1 MSFGAKNNSMLV
13 SLFRPARIPQP
24 ITDSRLAQAYAAEE
38 ILTAMLNDLYQ
49 DLRAGA
55 ASQTSGYA
63 IIARLCPPRAVA
75 RVPQHGA
82 SRVVFLGVPRIRD
95 PEPITDQRL
104 EQAFAA
110 ESLLDAMLEDLFRD
124 LAGGAAVVSREYQ
137 LVWRHRPTRA
147 VSLALQ
153 CINC

>member
-1 MSFGAKNNSMLV
+1 MSFGAKSNSLLV
-13 SLFRPARIPQP
+13 SSFRPARIPQP
-24 ITDSRLAQAYAAEE
+24 ITDSRLAQAHAAEE
-38 ILTAMLNDLYQ
+38 ILTATLADLYQ
-49 DLRAGA
+49 DMRAGA
-55 ASQTSGYA
+55 AIKASGYA
-63 IIARLCPPRAVA
+63 IVERLYPPRAVA
-75 RVPQHGA
+75 RAPQHVA

-110 ESLLDAMLEDLFRD
+110 ESLLDAMLDDLFRD
-124 LAGGAAVVSREYQ
+124 LAGGAAVVSCEYQ

>member
-1 MSFGAKNNSMLV
+1 MLV
-13 SLFRPARIPQP
+13 SPFRSARIPQP
-24 ITDSRLAQAYAAEE
+24 ITATRLAQAYAAEE
-38 ILTAMLNDLYQ
+38 ILTVKLDDLYQ
-49 DLRAGA
+49 DMRAGA
-55 ASQTSGYA
+55 TTQTSGYA
-63 IIARLCPPRAVA
+63 IIERLCPPRAVA
-75 RVPQHGA
+75 RVPQHVA

-110 ESLLDAMLEDLFRD
+110 ESLLDAMLDDLFRD
-124 LAGGAAVVSREYQ
+124 LAGGAAVVSCEYQ

>member
-1 MSFGAKNNSMLV
+1 MLV
-13 SLFRPARIPQP
+13 PPFCPARIPQP
-24 ITDSRLAQAYAAEE
+24 ITDTRLAQAYAAEE
-38 ILTAMLNDLYQ
+38 IVTAMLDDLYQ
-49 DLRAGA
+49 DMRAGA
-55 ASQTSGYA
+55 SVQTSGYA
-63 IIARLCPPRAVA
+63 IIERLCPPRAVA
-75 RVPQHGA
+75 RLLRRVA
-82 SRVVFLGVPRIRD
+82 SRIVFLGVPRIRD
-95 PEPITDQRL
+95 PETITDQRL

-110 ESLLDAMLEDLFRD
+110 ESLLDAMLDDLFQD